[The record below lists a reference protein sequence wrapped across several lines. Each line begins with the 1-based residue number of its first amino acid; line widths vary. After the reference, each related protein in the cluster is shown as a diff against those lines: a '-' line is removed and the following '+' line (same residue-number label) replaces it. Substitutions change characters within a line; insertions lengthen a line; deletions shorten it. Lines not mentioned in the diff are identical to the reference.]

1 MIVTWL
7 AGARTAEQVAVVFDD
22 PHRRS
27 ARLLPGGYPRP
38 LHDCRGQLAIFGWW
52 CEMTL
57 YLTVRVVLNT
67 AAYDA
72 EVDFW
77 IGSMGARRVGAWD
90 RGLDDRG
97 VLLELRPA
105 TVIEVIDQAAQNTGA
120 TAVGTVLACQVVS
133 PEVVDDRYQSIVT
146 DLGTDA
152 VLTPLGDRAWGHR
165 SFSVRSPGG
174 AEVVVYADQPP

>member
-1 MIVTWL
+1 MSAQRLTVAAPGFCCQVVTL
-7 AGARTAEQVAVVFDD
+7 GPCTTAEANW
-22 PHRRS
+22 RS
-27 ARLLPGGYPRP
+27 SA
-38 LHDCRGQLAIFGWW
+38 WW

-67 AAYDA
+67 AAYNA

-120 TAVGTVLACQVVS
+120 TVVGTVLACQVVS
-133 PEVVDDRYQSIVT
+133 PEVVDDRYQSMVT
-146 DLGTDA
+146 DLGAAA

-165 SFSVRSPGG
+165 SI
-174 AEVVVYADQPP
+174 